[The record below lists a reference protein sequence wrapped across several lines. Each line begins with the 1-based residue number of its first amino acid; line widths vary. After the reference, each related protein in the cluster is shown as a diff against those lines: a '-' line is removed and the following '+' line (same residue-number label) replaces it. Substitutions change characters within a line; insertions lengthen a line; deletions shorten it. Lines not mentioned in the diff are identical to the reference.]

1 MNANNLLG
9 IVRRTRWALGA
20 AVFIACAAIAQ
31 AAGQLALDGAV
42 YQEIE
47 VRTPEGEV
55 VMKRVPAARVVPGGE
70 VVYEINFANSGD
82 APVTNVA
89 IDNPVPPELT
99 FVAVEGIP
107 LTAVSVDGG
116 KAYGA
121 LAELSVATDD
131 GQARPA
137 QPADV
142 THLRW
147 VLGEVAPGTSGKV
160 AFKARVK

>member
-1 MNANNLLG
+1 MNAKQMVG
-9 IVRRTRWALGA
+9 IVRSARWAFGA
-20 AVFIACAAIAQ
+20 VVFLACAGIAQ
-31 AAGQLALDGAV
+31 AAGQLALEGAV
-42 YQEIE
+42 YQEVE
-47 VRTPEGEV
+47 VRTPEGELV
-55 VMKRVPAARVVPGGE
+55 LKRVPAAKVVPGGE
-70 VVYEINFANSGD
+70 VVYEITFANTGD

-89 IDNPVPPELT
+89 IDNPVPPQLT
-99 FVAVEGIP
+99 FVAVDGRP

-116 KAYGA
+116 RAYGA
-121 LAELSVATDD
+121 LAELSVAAEN

-147 VLGEVAPGTSGKV
+147 VLCEIEPGSRGKV

>member
-1 MNANNLLG
+1 MNANNVVG
-9 IVRRTRWALGA
+9 IVRNTRWALGA
-20 AVFIACAAIAQ
+20 AVLLACAGIAQ

-42 YQEIE
+42 YQEVE

-55 VMKRVPAARVVPGGE
+55 VTRRVPAAKVVPGGE
-70 VVYEINFANSGD
+70 VVYEISFSNTGD

-99 FVAVEGIP
+99 FVAVEGSP

-116 KAYGA
+116 QAYGA
-121 LAELSVATDD
+121 LAELSVASAD

-147 VLGEVAPGTSGKV
+147 VLGEVEPGSSGKV